1 MGLIEF
7 LVLATILGLAAYVIT
22 TYVPMPP
29 PVKTIIVVAVCLV
42 LVLVL
47 IRGLVGD
54 VPMPRL
60 RP

>member
-7 LVLATILGLAAYVIT
+7 IVLAAVLGVLVYLLT
-22 TYVPMPP
+22 TYVPMPQP
-29 PVKTIIVVAVCLV
+29 IKTVIIVAVVLV

-54 VPMPRL
+54 IQIPRL
-60 RP
+60 R

>member
-7 LVLATILGLAAYVIT
+7 IVLATVLGLAAYLIT

-29 PVKTIIVVAVCLV
+29 PVKTIIIVAVV

-47 IRGLVGD
+47 ILLRGLIGD
-54 VPMPRL
+54 IQMPRL
-60 RP
+60 R